1 VSKLVRISFGGKNVE
16 TNLTMREIVPK
27 LHNITEQLN
36 SLVKRHAST
45 VDPFQRA
52 GIERQIEEKFFV
64 LQSFSA
70 KFGKA
75 FLKRVD
81 RNILYV
87 SKLITDMAKKDIRSL
102 FSRYPN
108 PEQALENY
116 RDLTRDNLQVFIHE
130 ASEDRD
136 KEHYLRKF
144 AKDVRGRSKSIIGS
158 ATKTVVQR
166 LEEFKKQQVIQQQ
179 ESTAKQRQQQAI
191 SGKQPSSLNPRRT

>member
-1 VSKLVRISFGGKNVE
+1 VSKLVKISFGRKSVD
-16 TNLTMREIVPK
+16 TQLTMQEIVPK
-27 LHNITEQLN
+27 IHNITEHLN
-36 SLVKRHAST
+36 SLVKRHASV

-52 GIERQIEEKFFV
+52 GIERQIEEKFFA
-64 LQSFSA
+64 LQNFNA

-75 FLKRVD
+75 FLQRVD

-87 SKLITDMAKKDIRSL
+87 SKLISNMAKRDIRSL

-116 RDLTRDNLQVFIHE
+116 RDLTKDNLQVFIRE

-136 KEHYLRKF
+136 KEHYLRRF
-144 AKDVRGRSKSIIGS
+144 AKDVIGRSNSIIGS

-166 LEEFKKQQVIQQQ
+166 LEAYKKQQVAIQQQ
-179 ESTAKQRQQQAI
+179 ELTTKQRQQQAI
-191 SGKQPSSLNPRRT
+191 SGKQQTALRPKT